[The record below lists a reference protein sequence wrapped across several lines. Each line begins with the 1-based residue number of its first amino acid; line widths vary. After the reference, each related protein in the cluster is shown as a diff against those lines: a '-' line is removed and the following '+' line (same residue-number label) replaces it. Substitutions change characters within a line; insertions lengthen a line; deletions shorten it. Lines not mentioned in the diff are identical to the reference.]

1 VLSKERVQEIAGRL
15 KAMQKNGNKKV
26 CLDLRDVAEGD
37 EDQGV
42 RLANFFLESGTIATL
57 SGQKY
62 PYEAFNADTSKFITG
77 APLVVLVNHGT
88 SGPGEIVAA
97 AVLDNKRG
105 DVVGDRTF
113 GEGSVQKTMELPD
126 GAALILSVAKYASPL
141 GKKIQDEAV
150 TPNVVV
156 AANLDTDDQGAAQK
170 TPKTDDQL
178 TKALD
183 ILKQK
188 NS

>member
-1 VLSKERVQEIAGRL
+1 
-15 KAMQKNGNKKV
+15 
-26 CLDLRDVAEGD
+26 
-37 EDQGV
+37 
-42 RLANFFLESGTIATL
+42 
-57 SGQKY
+57 
-62 PYEAFNADTSKFITG
+62 
-77 APLVVLVNHGT
+77 
-88 SGPGEIVAA
+88 
-97 AVLDNKRG
+97 
-105 DVVGDRTF
+105 
-113 GEGSVQKTMELPD
+113 MELPD

>member
-1 VLSKERVQEIAGRL
+1 
-15 KAMQKNGNKKV
+15 M
-26 CLDLRDVAEGD
+26 
-37 EDQGV
+37 
-42 RLANFFLESGTIATL
+42 
-57 SGQKY
+57 
-62 PYEAFNADTSKFITG
+62 
-77 APLVVLVNHGT
+77 VLVNHGT

-150 TPNVVV
+150 TPNIVV
-156 AANLDTDDQGAAQK
+156 APAR
-170 TPKTDDQL
+170 
-178 TKALD
+178 
-183 ILKQK
+183 I
-188 NS
+188 

>member
-1 VLSKERVQEIAGRL
+1 
-15 KAMQKNGNKKV
+15 
-26 CLDLRDVAEGD
+26 
-37 EDQGV
+37 
-42 RLANFFLESGTIATL
+42 
-57 SGQKY
+57 
-62 PYEAFNADTSKFITG
+62 
-77 APLVVLVNHGT
+77 LVVLVNHGT

-97 AVLDNKRG
+97 AVLDNKRA

-141 GKKIQDEAV
+141 GKKIQDDAV

-156 AANLDTDDQGAAQK
+156 AGSQDNNDDQAGAAK
-170 TPKTDDQL
+170 TPKPDDQL

-188 NS
+188 SA

>member
-1 VLSKERVQEIAGRL
+1 
-15 KAMQKNGNKKV
+15 
-26 CLDLRDVAEGD
+26 
-37 EDQGV
+37 
-42 RLANFFLESGTIATL
+42 
-57 SGQKY
+57 
-62 PYEAFNADTSKFITG
+62 
-77 APLVVLVNHGT
+77 LVVLVNHGT

-113 GEGSVQKTMELPD
+113 GEGSVQKTMDLPD
-126 GAALILSVAKYASPL
+126 GAALILSVAKYSSPS

-156 AANLDTDDQGAAQK
+156 AASQDNDDQAGGA
-170 TPKTDDQL
+170 PKAPKPDDQL
-178 TKALD
+178 IKALD

-188 NS
+188 SA

>member
-1 VLSKERVQEIAGRL
+1 
-15 KAMQKNGNKKV
+15 
-26 CLDLRDVAEGD
+26 
-37 EDQGV
+37 
-42 RLANFFLESGTIATL
+42 
-57 SGQKY
+57 
-62 PYEAFNADTSKFITG
+62 
-77 APLVVLVNHGT
+77 
-88 SGPGEIVAA
+88 
-97 AVLDNKRG
+97 
-105 DVVGDRTF
+105 VGDRTF

-156 AANLDTDDQGAAQK
+156 AASQQNDDDAGATKA
-170 TPKTDDQL
+170 PKSDDQL

-188 NS
+188 SA